1 MCCCLLKMNVS
12 PNDATL
18 SVVKPGVD
26 ILQNY
31 YHMPMYLF
39 SAHQITQN

>member
-1 MCCCLLKMNVS
+1 MYCCLLKMNVS

-31 YHMPMYLF
+31 YHMPMILF